1 MRKIKIT
8 QEQYRRLV
16 NEVQIKDRDPNF
28 VDTRFV
34 KAFKNADVQKLKPV
48 KLSEEP
54 SGKKF
59 NPKDPN
65 ENIPGSRMKKTPEL
79 DLPIKLK
86 EDIFSPEFH
95 QAIHNFIQNI
105 WMNPSQKG
113 LDRVFVQNGITWG
126 DITSYLTSIGVLAAA
141 GAGMYKVKNFFKT
154 RFSPDQKEAM
164 AQKMEDIEKITK
176 MVEKDPEAPWNNNP
190 DEETTYQRKQRM
202 QAKPESGFK
211 AEPKPFNPNRFKPG
225 LEETEDDE
233 YTYDKD
239 YYNDKETQYTSKAPK
254 VFKGIGMGRELAI
267 LSGPD
272 GNYIFDYSNFGRDDL
287 PNANYELEL
296 EDIVDFV
303 NDNYK
308 DNSVIRMGSG
318 LQSFETGD
326 DLVKL
331 DDELKAE
338 LSALYGKDVKFISLL
353 NKLDEYTVAANAGPT
368 VGPIGGAPAN
378 RNITRGYTPAK
389 EINRI
394 INNEDEMYGAPIKED
409 TATIGV
415 AADGS
420 PTTPSGPYTGAKFL
434 AKDEA
439 NFAASKRTQ
448 YPNGEMVK
456 FDPCTRLN
464 NNKKAQNGGCSQGA
478 ADSVV
483 KTHKTKDSVISKN
496 IYETIAKKTGKTV
509 AEVKKIIE
517 SRKGKSL

>member
-1 MRKIKIT
+1 
-8 QEQYRRLV
+8 
-16 NEVQIKDRDPNF
+16 
-28 VDTRFV
+28 
-34 KAFKNADVQKLKPV
+34 
-48 KLSEEP
+48 
-54 SGKKF
+54 
-59 NPKDPN
+59 
-65 ENIPGSRMKKTPEL
+65 MKKTPEL
-79 DLPIKLK
+79 EPPIKIN

-113 LDRVFVQNGITWG
+113 LDRVFVQNGVTWG
-126 DITSYLTSIGVLAAA
+126 DITSYLTSIGVLAVA

-176 MVEKDPEAPWNNNP
+176 MVEKDPEAPWNNSS

-225 LEETEDDE
+225 LEETEEDE
-233 YTYDKD
+233 YTHDKD

-267 LSGPD
+267 LNGPD

-308 DNSVIRMGSG
+308 DKSQIRMGSG
-318 LQSFETGD
+318 LKSFETGD

-338 LSALYGKDVKFISLL
+338 LSALYSKDVKFISLL
-353 NKLDEYTVAANAGPT
+353 NRLEEMTSASSSGAF
-368 VGPIGGAPAN
+368 VGPMGGASPN
-378 RNITRGYTPAK
+378 KNITRGYTPAK
-389 EINRI
+389 EINKI
-394 INNEDEMYGAPIKED
+394 INNEDEVYGNKIEEEVIDEMTSA
-409 TATIGV
+409 V
-415 AADGS
+415 SSGS
-420 PTTPSGPYTGAKFL
+420 YVQPAIW
-434 AKDEA
+434 AKDDA
-439 NFAASKRTQ
+439 NWAASKKTQ
-448 YPNGEMVK
+448 YPKGEMVK

-478 ADSVV
+478 VNNVV
-483 KTHKTKDSVISKN
+483 KTYKTKDSVISKN

>member
-8 QEQYRRLV
+8 QEQYNRLV
-16 NEVQIKDRDPNF
+16 NEVELKGGVNR
-28 VDTRFV
+28 VD
-34 KAFKNADVQKLKPV
+34 KAFKKSFKNADVEN
-48 KLSEEP
+48 LSED
-54 SGKKF
+54 SFDIKKP
-59 NPKDPN
+59 NP
-65 ENIPGSRMKKTPEL
+65 NIPGSRMKTTPEL
-79 DLPIKLK
+79 DPPIKLK

-113 LDRVFVQNGITWG
+113 LDRVFVQNGVTWG
-126 DITSYLTSIGVLAAA
+126 DITSYLTSIGVLAVA

-176 MVEKDPEAPWNNNP
+176 MVEKDPEAPWNNSS
-190 DEETTYQRKQRM
+190 DKETTYQRKQRM

-225 LEETEDDE
+225 LEETEEDE

-308 DNSVIRMGSG
+308 DQSKIRMGSG

-338 LSALYGKDVKFISLL
+338 LSALYSKDVKFIALL
-353 NKLDEYTVAANAGPT
+353 NKIDEMTSSSSSGAF
-368 VGPIGGAPAN
+368 VGPMGGASHN
-378 RNITRGYTPAK
+378 KNITRGYTPAK
-389 EINRI
+389 EINKI
-394 INNEDEMYGAPIKED
+394 INNEDEVYGNKIEEEVID
-409 TATIGV
+409 ETTTA
-415 AADGS
+415 S
-420 PTTPSGPYTGAKFL
+420 SSGQYVGPAIW
-434 AKDEA
+434 AKDDA
-439 NFAASKRTQ
+439 NWAASKKTQ

-478 ADSVV
+478 ANNVV

>member
-1 MRKIKIT
+1 MKKIKIT
-8 QEQYRRLV
+8 QEQYNRLV
-16 NEVQIKDRDPNF
+16 NEVQIKGGVNR
-28 VDTRFV
+28 VDKAFT
-34 KAFKNADVQKLKPV
+34 KAFKNADVEN
-48 KLSEEP
+48 LSEEP
-54 SGKKF
+54 FDIKKP
-59 NPKDPN
+59 NP
-65 ENIPGSRMKKTPEL
+65 NIPGSRMKKAPEL
-79 DLPIKLK
+79 EPPIKIN

-105 WMNPSQKG
+105 WLNPSQKG
-113 LDRVFVQNGITWG
+113 LDRVFVENGVTWG
-126 DITSYLTSIGVLAAA
+126 DIVSYLTSVGILAGV
-141 GAGMYKVKNFFKT
+141 GAGVYKIKNLFKT
-154 RFSPDQKEAM
+154 RFSKDAKEAM
-164 AQKMEDIEKITK
+164 SQKMQVIEKITK
-176 MVEKDPEAPWNNNP
+176 MVEKDPKAPWNKVS
-190 DEETTYQRKQRM
+190 DDETTYQKKQRM

-225 LEETEDDE
+225 LEETEEDE
-233 YTYDKD
+233 YTYDRD
-239 YYNDKETQYTSKAPK
+239 YYNDTEKQYTSKAPK

-308 DNSVIRMGSG
+308 DKSQIRMGGG

-338 LSALYGKDVKFISLL
+338 LNTLYSKDVEFIKLL
-353 NKLDEYTVAANAGPT
+353 NRLEEMTSASSSGAF
-368 VGPIGGAPAN
+368 VGPMGGASAN
-378 RNITRGYTPAK
+378 KNITRGYTPAK
-389 EINRI
+389 EISKI
-394 INNEDEMYGAPIKED
+394 INNEDEAYGNKIEEEVID
-409 TATIGV
+409 EMTS
-415 AADGS
+415 AAS
-420 PTTPSGPYTGAKFL
+420 SGQYVGPAIW

-439 NFAASKRTQ
+439 NWAGNKRTQ
-448 YPNGEMVK
+448 YPGGEMVK

-464 NNKKAQNGGCSQGA
+464 NNKKAQTGRCSQGA
-478 ADSVV
+478 ANNVV
-483 KTHKTKDSVISKN
+483 KTYKTKDSVISKN

>member
-8 QEQYRRLV
+8 QEQYRRLI
-16 NEVQIKDRDPNF
+16 NEVNDVKIKNGPDRIDKEF
-28 VDTRFV
+28 
-34 KAFKNADVQKLKPV
+34 KKSFKNADVQNLDAE
-48 KLSEEP
+48 KLSEEEFDI
-54 SGKKF
+54 KKP
-59 NPKDPN
+59 NP
-65 ENIPGSRMKKTPEL
+65 NIPGSRMKKTPEL
-79 DLPIKLK
+79 DFPKLN
-86 EDIFSPEFH
+86 EDASAMGLLKDF
-95 QAIHNFIQNI
+95 ADLVYN
-105 WMNPSQKG
+105 NPSQRG
-113 LDRVFVQNGITWG
+113 LSTFYLQNGINWG
-126 DITSYLTSIGVLAAA
+126 DIAAYLTSVGILGLAAN
-141 GAGMYKVKNFFKT
+141 GAYRIINIFKKSYKSEEEKIADLPNIADK
-154 RFSPDQKEAM
+154 A
-164 AQKMEDIEKITK
+164 IEKIK
-176 MVEKDPEAPWNNNP
+176 QNPEKIIQIHNNNSS
-190 DEETTYQRKQRM
+190 DDETTYQWKQRM
-202 QAKPESGFK
+202 QAKPDSGFK

-225 LEETEDDE
+225 LEETEEDE
-233 YTYDKD
+233 YTHDKD
-239 YYNDKETQYTSKAPK
+239 YYHDKETQYTSKAPK

-267 LSGPD
+267 LNGPD

-308 DNSVIRMGSG
+308 NSGVIRMGGG

-338 LSALYGKDVKFISLL
+338 LSALYSKDVKFIALL
-353 NKLDEYTVAANAGPT
+353 NRLDEYTVAANAPGF
-368 VGPIGGAPAN
+368 VGPLDGAPAN

-394 INNEDEMYGAPIKED
+394 INNEDEMYGTPIKED

-483 KTHKTKDSVISKN
+483 KTYKTKDSVISKN

>member
-1 MRKIKIT
+1 MRRIKIT
-8 QEQYRRLV
+8 QEQYKRLV
-16 NEVQIKDRDPNF
+16 NEVEIKGGVNR
-28 VDTRFV
+28 VD
-34 KAFKNADVQKLKPV
+34 KAFLNVFKNADVQNLDAV

-54 SGKKF
+54 LNLKKA
-59 NPKDPN
+59 NP
-65 ENIPGSRMKKTPEL
+65 NIPGSTMKKTPEL
-79 DLPIKLK
+79 DPPIKIN

-126 DITSYLTSIGVLAAA
+126 DIVSYLTSIGVLAGA

-154 RFSPDQKEAM
+154 KFSKDQKEAM
-164 AQKMEDIEKITK
+164 VQKMQDIEKITK
-176 MVEKDPEAPWNNNP
+176 MVEKDPEAPWNNNS
-190 DEETTYQRKQRM
+190 DNETTYQWKQRM
-202 QAKPESGFK
+202 QAKPESGWEAK
-211 AEPKPFNPNRFKPG
+211 PKPFNPDRFKPG
-225 LEETEDDE
+225 LDETEEDE

-239 YYNDKETQYTSKAPK
+239 YYNDVERHYDSKSPK

-308 DNSVIRMGSG
+308 NSRVIRMGSG

-331 DDELKAE
+331 DDKLKAE
-338 LSALYGKDVKFISLL
+338 LSTLYSKDVKFISLL
-353 NKLDEYTVAANAGPT
+353 NKLDEMTSSSSSGAF
-368 VGPIGGAPAN
+368 VGPMGSASPN
-378 RNITRGYTPAK
+378 KNITRGYTPAK
-389 EINRI
+389 EINKI
-394 INNEDEMYGAPIKED
+394 INNEDEVYGNKIEEEVID
-409 TATIGV
+409 EMTTSSSSGQYT
-415 AADGS
+415 S
-420 PTTPSGPYTGAKFL
+420 PAVF

-439 NFAASKRTQ
+439 NWVGNKRTQ

-464 NNKKAQNGGCSQGA
+464 NNKKAQQGKCSQGA
-478 ADSVV
+478 VDDVV
-483 KTHKTKDSVISKN
+483 KTKKTKSSVVSKN
-496 IYETIAKKTGKTV
+496 IYETVAKKTGKTV